1 MAETDENAST
11 GEQAGR
17 ERLGSTSGNE
27 LAALSHAHSKRGPTE
42 GQKTGSEVQSERDI
56 KGVSFREPKVQDS
69 LSWPKQKIQN
79 LLPISAAVSSFNNFD
94 NDGSFMHKFLQMQNE
109 DTNKLMVEE
118 DKTRN
123 RWR

>member
-56 KGVSFREPKVQDS
+56 K
-69 LSWPKQKIQN
+69 KIQN